1 MRQLLLLF
9 LLALAPLPA
18 CQTSRVETAVVTGKT
33 VTTDDGLYQIAW
45 SAVDPLPRS
54 GGKIDLYVTD
64 KSGQTSDGLTVEVV
78 PWMPAMG
85 HGASVY
91 PTVSALGAG
100 HYVAQPLEL
109 SMAGTWQLRIK
120 LTKDAQESHAAIDVD
135 VP

>member
-1 MRQLLLLF
+1 MRRLLLF

-18 CQTSRVETAVVTGKT
+18 CQTSPTESGVVAGKT

-54 GGKIDLYVTD
+54 GGKIDLWVTD

-91 PTVSALGAG
+91 PTVSALGQG

-109 SMAGTWQLRIK
+109 PMAGSWQLRIK
-120 LTKDAQESHAAIDVD
+120 LTKGPQESHAAIDVD